1 MMIDTKVGDHGDN
14 GDDDANSDDSKT
26 DDKGLISI
34 WIQPVVVTKP
44 RVRACKCKSLSGQ
57 SPNSKFRLIMVM
69 VTIMIIIIIS
79 LKTNHHWWSLHK
91 LWWWWQGWGECK
103 YRPDHFLISNPGWSP
118 ESDSDIYWSRNIR
131 PWPLN
136 GKSMRQIE
144 VLSFEIFLSY
154 LLRRKSGMQRY
165 DCLLV
170 H

>member
-1 MMIDTKVGDHGDN
+1 MATTMASKKMIIDDTKADDHGDN
-14 GDDDANSDDSKT
+14 GDADANSDDSKT
-26 DDKGLISI
+26 DDKDLISI

-57 SPNSKFRLIMVM
+57 SPNSKSRLIMV
-69 VTIMIIIIIS
+69 VTIMITIMIS
-79 LKTNHHWWSLHK
+79 LKTNHHWWSLLK
-91 LWWWWQGWGECK
+91 LWWWWQGWSECK

-144 VLSFEIFLSY
+144 VLSSILLSY
-154 LLRRKSGMQRY
+154 LLHIGQNP
-165 DCLLV
+165 
-170 H
+170 